1 MGVKKIALN
10 KKINGVLYE
19 INFRSSADI
28 ILYGNTTV
36 AERINYI
43 LNKIEPD
50 ESSYI
55 YYGENA
61 ISQYPNIE
69 IVDTYSIGDRIYV
82 EPIEYNGNNLD
93 FISVFGYTDS
103 TNYVSL
109 SGKLNIGDA
118 EVIDIDRGYI
128 KIRIVFNLTAV
139 ENCSYS
145 CKFRKVD
152 NTTIS
157 DTVAEHTT
165 KLNELEAR
173 ILALEN
179 SNQ

>member
-1 MGVKKIALN
+1 MGVKKIALH
-10 KKINGVLYE
+10 KEIDGVVYE

-69 IVDTYSIGDRIYV
+69 IADTYSIGDRIYV

-103 TNYVSL
+103 TNYVTL
-109 SGKLNIGDA
+109 CGKL
-118 EVIDIDRGYI
+118 
-128 KIRIVFNLTAV
+128 
-139 ENCSYS
+139 
-145 CKFRKVD
+145 

-173 ILALEN
+173 IVALETA
-179 SNQ
+179 NQ